1 LGIRSRLQRPLDEG
15 NRLVVTL
22 EERNV
27 LKPSLDLPPF
37 SPLNLANSPQ
47 VVAER
52 QMLECEEE
60 DGVCHISRG
69 AFRYLLKQ
77 EEVAKAPL
85 CRRELESL
93 PELVDDEKDR

>member
-1 LGIRSRLQRPLDEG
+1 
-15 NRLVVTL
+15 
-22 EERNV
+22 
-27 LKPSLDLPPF
+27 
-37 SPLNLANSPQ
+37 
-47 VVAER
+47 
-52 QMLECEEE
+52 MLECEEE